1 MGPDRLGAMTAAEV
15 IRAAMELSPAERED
29 VARTLLD
36 SVDDGDADQDE
47 VDASWKSV
55 VSSRINEIR
64 RGEVDGL
71 TRDEVKA
78 FLAARR
84 AARDV

>member
-1 MGPDRLGAMTAAEV
+1 MTAAEV

-36 SVDDGDADQDE
+36 SVDDGDADQDKVE
-47 VDASWKSV
+47 ASWKSV

-78 FLAARR
+78 FLAERR
-84 AARDV
+84 AARNV